1 MAFSV
6 TVDLSVSIKLGLSFS
21 VKTTGEGFSSN
32 DMPIGSEN
40 LAVMEI
46 SERDGEAATANEL
59 ESESNAITNESEC
72 DGEAATSNES
82 ESNDIEC
89 EPELMPDAE
98 VRREPEMISFANDDV
113 EIRGVE
119 PESEREPELVSFATD
134 LEDRVVEPEPEIF
147 ESLADLL
154 ASFARARPSNLDNWS
169 GSSSSSN
176 SSPCSPSCLNLIWEE
191 YLVREG
197 RMVESNNGEDEDDEM
212 PLEGND
218 DVVFLCEVKRV

>member
-46 SERDGEAATANEL
+46 SERDGEAATANE
-59 ESESNAITNESEC
+59 
-72 DGEAATSNES
+72 S

-98 VRREPEMISFANDDV
+98 VRGVETKPKSGREPEMISFANDDV
-113 EIRGVE
+113 EVRGVE